1 MRLADF
7 ADLISN
13 MPVSNQAF
21 ASKRSTWT
29 THINGTDTAGAGLQ
43 AVFDAYKINPDNI
56 FLSRGDLRDLA
67 LKPHLAEFVMATI
80 IWGYPRGMRGHNLRN
95 MTSHLD
101 SLCQI
106 LSDARS
112 CPISDWISHYE
123 NVRPIH
129 GIGISTY
136 TKLLH
141 FLSAKIEGHEA
152 LILDQRI
159 IDVAQG
165 NLFEELASICNLT
178 SANASRLYPKYLECM
193 DDAASRLSLPP
204 DKIEFFL
211 FEFGLHLKAGDEDGV
226 AEVSRTLQESSNDIP
241 EMIVEEQL

>member
-7 ADLISN
+7 AELISN

-21 ASKRSTWT
+21 ASKRSTWS
-29 THINGTDTAGAGLQ
+29 THINGRDAAGSALQ
-43 AVFDAYKINPDNI
+43 SVFETYSIDSENI
-56 FLSRGDLRDLA
+56 FLSRNDLRDLA
-67 LKPHLAEFVMATI
+67 LQPHLGEFVMATI
-80 IWGYPRGMRGHNLRN
+80 MWGYPRGMRGHNFKN
-95 MTSHLD
+95 VTSHLD
-101 SLCQI
+101 ALCKL

-112 CPISDWISHYE
+112 CPISDWISRYE

-129 GIGISTY
+129 GIGLSTY

-159 IDVAQG
+159 IEVAQQS
-165 NLFEELASICNLT
+165 LFEELASIRGLT
-178 SANASRLYPKYLECM
+178 STNASRLYPKYLACM
-193 DDAASRLSLPP
+193 DNAASLLSLPP

-211 FEFGLHLKAGDEDGV
+211 FEFGLHLKPGQDPCVAGIRDRS
-226 AEVSRTLQESSNDIP
+226 SRIGQT
-241 EMIVEEQL
+241 

>member
-7 ADLISN
+7 VDLISN

-21 ASKRSTWT
+21 ASRRSTWS
-29 THINGTDTAGAGLQ
+29 THINGKDGAGAALQ
-43 AVFDAYKINPDNI
+43 AVFDAYNLDSENI

-80 IWGYPRGMRGHNLRN
+80 IWGYPRGMRGHNFKN
-95 MTSHLD
+95 VTSHLGA
-101 SLCQI
+101 LCQL

-123 NVRPIH
+123 NVIPIH
-129 GIGISTY
+129 GIGLSTY

-141 FLSAKIEGHEA
+141 FLSAKIEGHGA

-159 IDVAQG
+159 IDVAQQ
-165 NLFEELASICNLT
+165 NLFEELASIRRLT
-178 SANASRLYPKYLECM
+178 SGNASRLYPKYLECM
-193 DDAASRLSLPP
+193 DGAASLLSLTP

-226 AEVSRTLQESSNDIP
+226 AEVRSNLAGV
-241 EMIVEEQL
+241 VE